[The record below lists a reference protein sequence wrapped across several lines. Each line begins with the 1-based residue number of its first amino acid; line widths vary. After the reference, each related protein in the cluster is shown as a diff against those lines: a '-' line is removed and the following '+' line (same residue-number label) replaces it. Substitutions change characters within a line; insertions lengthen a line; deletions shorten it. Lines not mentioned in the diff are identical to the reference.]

1 MVLGLDA
8 GVLTMAILIAVVAFI
23 LFINVYLI
31 PEVGNWFLDA
41 VVKMPRFDYTYQNGE
56 QGNANFNL
64 YRQLRTIAFPI
75 IIIALTLTAV
85 YLMGEEF
92 DVFRKGQAFSTL
104 AKGIIIIIFIFT
116 FPSFW
121 DAYASGIEG
130 LAKWILNPNNP
141 NQANQKVSQLWQMVG
156 SIQAPSVDWDTILQF
171 LLNPNDAAQTI
182 FRDVFLAVFKA
193 FIAALL
199 TFLMFVIGVVRIVL
213 TGILADALPLLL
225 ALTLIPWFEGIV
237 KRLIDVLIGLSLAP
251 VFSALI
257 VVAGLAVIQSELFG
271 PLQQWLASITV
282 AFLAVSF
289 PTIIAP
295 LLGPVVGQMTTIMT
309 GGLLAGTLLGGSAVV
324 GAASGAV
331 RAVTGLMQ
339 AGVPFTPLGYAKAA
353 MSGMMSGLQS
363 GLGYGISKSIQ
374 EALQTTFPSLARGM
388 TPFVQHAERKLAR
401 AGLGTAEGIVMN
413 YAGSTTEGLLPS
425 LAIQTQIP
433 DKEMPDAIAE
443 ATKFNARIQ
452 ELASKQKYAEIADIA
467 NEYLKLPKIPNK
479 AVFGQMFAE
488 QLQAYSKNP
497 IALAKLHEGLKHI
510 QQEGGLPA
518 QPTDTLAGLIHF
530 RDALRNLAES
540 KYGITIP
547 NPEFEINDIRTPEQ
561 LPQGAMVIAGYPVKY
576 TFANAIEYAK
586 AKLAVVDAS
595 KIAEYE
601 AEGKEIIASLDVDI
615 AGKPNL
621 ETVVTKRITNILEPL
636 GLDKNE
642 NFVKSLAS
650 SITQD
655 LTAYDPATVGAI
667 YRSLSNDE
675 IFADYLRTYIP
686 SKEVHDKAE
695 QLLPNVHIQK
705 LWRETNTRSN
715 TNNNTN
721 SSTNKV

>member
-56 QGNANFNL
+56 QGNQNFQL

-130 LAKWILNPNNP
+130 LSKWILNPNNP

-156 SIQAPSVDWDTILQF
+156 SIQAPTVDWDTILQF

-257 VVAGLAVIQSELFG
+257 VVAGLAVIQSESFA
-271 PLQQWLASITV
+271 PLQQWLASIAV

-289 PTIIAP
+289 PTIVAP
-295 LLGPVVGQMTTIMT
+295 LLGPVVGQLTTMMT
-309 GGLLAGTLLGGSAVV
+309 GGLLAGTLLGA
-324 GAASGAV
+324 GAV
-331 RAVTGLMQ
+331 IGAGTGAYRAVTSAIQ
-339 AGVPFTPLGYAKAA
+339 AGVPLTPLGYAKTA
-353 MSGMMSGLQS
+353 MSGMMSGLRS
-363 GLGYGISKSIQ
+363 GLEYGIVKTTQ

-388 TPFVQHAERKLAR
+388 TPFVERAERKLAR
-401 AGLGTAEGIVMN
+401 AGLDTVEGIVFN
-413 YAGSTTEGLLPS
+413 FAGSTTEGLLPS
-425 LAIQTQIP
+425 LAIQTQIS
-433 DKEMPDAIAE
+433 DKELPNAIAE

-488 QLQAYSKNP
+488 QLNAYSKHP

-518 QPTDTLAGLIHF
+518 QPVDTLAGLIHF
-530 RDALRNLAES
+530 KDALRNLASS
-540 KYGITIP
+540 KYGIDIP
-547 NPEFEINDIRTPEQ
+547 NPEFEITDIKTPEQ

-586 AKLAVVDAS
+586 AKLAVADANEIT
-595 KIAEYE
+595 KYKLV
-601 AEGKEIIASLDVDI
+601 GTEIIGNNKRMQAIVTRQIRDI
-615 AGKPNL
+615 LKS
-621 ETVVTKRITNILEPL
+621 L

-642 NFVKSLAS
+642 NKEFVTRLAK
-650 SITQD
+650 SITQN

-667 YRSLSNDE
+667 YDTLKNKE
-675 IFADYLRTYIP
+675 VFADYLRTYIP
-686 SKEVHDKAE
+686 SKEMHTKAE
-695 QLLPNVHIQK
+695 QLLPNVHIQQ
-705 LWRETNTRSN
+705 LWRETNIQNN
-715 TNNNTN
+715 TDHNTN

>member
-8 GVLTMAILIAVVAFI
+8 GVLTLAVIIAVVAFV
-23 LFINVYLI
+23 LFVNVYLI

-64 YRQLRTIAFPI
+64 YRQLRTVAFPI

-92 DVFRKGQAFSTL
+92 DVFRRGQAFSTL

-121 DAYASGIEG
+121 DAYSSGVEG
-130 LAKWILNPNNP
+130 LSKWILNPSNP
-141 NQANQKVSQLWQMVG
+141 NQANQKVTQLFNMIG
-156 SIQAPSVDWDTILQF
+156 SIQAPTVDWNTILQF

-199 TFLMFVIGVVRIVL
+199 TFLMFVIGTVRIVL
-213 TGILADALPLLL
+213 TAILASALPLLL
-225 ALTLIPWFEGIV
+225 ALSLVPWFEGIM
-237 KRLIDVLIGLSLAP
+237 RRMIDVLIGLSLAP
-251 VFSALI
+251 IFSSLI
-257 VVAGLAVIQSELFG
+257 IVAGLSAIQSESFS
-271 PLQQWLASITV
+271 PLQEWLASIAV

-324 GAASGAV
+324 GAGAGAV
-331 RAVTGLMQ
+331 RAVTGLMH

-353 MSGMMSGLQS
+353 MSGMMSGLKS
-363 GLGYGISKSIQ
+363 GLGYGIAKSTQ

-401 AGLGTAEGIVMN
+401 AGLDTAEGIVMN

-433 DKEMPDAIAE
+433 ESKMPDAIAE

-518 QPTDTLAGLIHF
+518 QPVDTLAGLIHF

-540 KYGITIP
+540 KYGIAIP
-547 NPEFEINDIRTPEQ
+547 NPEFEISDIRTPEQ

-576 TFANAIEYAK
+576 TFANAIQYAK
-586 AKLAVVDAS
+586 STIAVADPTQMVKYEIEGT
-595 KIAEYE
+595 KII
-601 AEGKEIIASLDVDI
+601 GDPREIQ
-615 AGKPNL
+615 
-621 ETVVTKRITNILEPL
+621 EVVTERIRDILKPL
-636 GLDKNE
+636 GFDKNE
-642 NFVKSLAS
+642 KYDEFVDRLSA
-650 SITQD
+650 SITQN
-655 LTAYDPATVGAI
+655 LIAYDPVTVGAI
-667 YRSLSNDE
+667 FENLSNKQNFLDH
-675 IFADYLRTYIP
+675 LMTYMP
-686 SKEVHDKAE
+686 SKELHQLAE
-695 QLLPNVHIQK
+695 QLLPNVHIQQ
-705 LWRETNTRSN
+705 LWRQINTQSNN
-715 TNNNTN
+715 TNN
-721 SSTNKV
+721 STDKTTP

>member
-1 MVLGLDA
+1 
-8 GVLTMAILIAVVAFI
+8 
-23 LFINVYLI
+23 
-31 PEVGNWFLDA
+31 
-41 VVKMPRFDYTYQNGE
+41 
-56 QGNANFNL
+56 
-64 YRQLRTIAFPI
+64 
-75 IIIALTLTAV
+75 
-85 YLMGEEF
+85 
-92 DVFRKGQAFSTL
+92 
-104 AKGIIIIIFIFT
+104 
-116 FPSFW
+116 
-121 DAYASGIEG
+121 
-130 LAKWILNPNNP
+130 
-141 NQANQKVSQLWQMVG
+141 MVG

-257 VVAGLAVIQSELFG
+257 VVAGLAVIQSESFA
-271 PLQQWLASITV
+271 PLQQWLAAIAV

-295 LLGPVVGQMTTIMT
+295 LLGPVVGQMTTVMT

-324 GAASGAV
+324 GAGAGAY
-331 RAVTGLMQ
+331 RAVTGLMH

-353 MSGMMSGLQS
+353 MSGMMSGLKS
-363 GLGYGISKSIQ
+363 GLGYGITKSTQ

-388 TPFVQHAERKLAR
+388 TPFVQHAERRLAR
-401 AGLGTAEGIVMN
+401 AGLDTAEGIVMN

-433 DKEMPDAIAE
+433 ESKMPDAIAE
-443 ATKFNARIQ
+443 ATKFNAKIQ

-488 QLQAYSKNP
+488 QLNAYSKNP

-510 QQEGGLPA
+510 RDEGGLPA
-518 QPTDTLAGLIHF
+518 QPIDTLAGLIHF

-540 KYGITIP
+540 KYGIAIP
-547 NPEFEINDIRTPEQ
+547 NPEFEITDIKTPEQ

-576 TFANAIEYAK
+576 TFANAVQYAK
-586 AKLAVVDAS
+586 AKLAVADANEIT
-595 KIAEYE
+595 KYE
-601 AEGKEIIASLDVDI
+601 MEGTKVIGNIDKMQAL
-615 AGKPNL
+615 
-621 ETVVTKRITNILEPL
+621 VTKRIKDVLTPL

-642 NFVKSLAS
+642 NKEFVDRLAE

-655 LTAYDPATVGAI
+655 LVAYDPAIVGVI
-667 YRSLSNDE
+667 HESLSNDE
-675 IFADYLRTYIP
+675 VFADYLRTYMP
-686 SKEVHDKAE
+686 KKELHAKAE
-695 QLLPNVHIQK
+695 QLLPNVHVQK
-705 LWRETNTRSN
+705 LWREANTQN
-715 TNNNTN
+715 VNNNTN
-721 SSTNKV
+721 SSTNKA